1 MQTTYPG
8 VYILEPPSGVH
19 TIIGVATSIAAF
31 VGYTLSG
38 PDNRAVELFSWADF
52 ERNFGGLAADSELS
66 YAVQQFFA
74 NGGTDCF
81 VVRIPKD
88 GATAATITIPEA
100 GAPATAA
107 MTLQALSKGRWA
119 SNIAMTIDYIG
130 LAATD
135 PNAFNLTVTNLNT
148 GVSESF
154 PNVTTDPGLANFV
167 TAVVNDPDHGS
178 QMITVPQAMASPPAP
193 APPPSTP
200 PVNKAAVARTG
211 LISGSIDPVTAL
223 STLQKG
229 GDVGLTIS
237 VDSGAAIPVT
247 LYTGND
253 ASLTSL
259 TQYSLLTQMSRAL
272 GTRVARA
279 LQSAYPGAQVTVT
292 PVASALGGSPPDA
305 LSVQVQL
312 PQAPAAIVSFG
323 SPGSGVDAAAALMLD
338 SASAINNVAA
348 YWMGGTNVSTP
359 FTVTV
364 AQAKDGN
371 GLPNSDDLIGDEL
384 QLSGIYALDKVSL
397 FNILCIP
404 DATRA
409 KVGSPSVNDNNDSDI
424 NTIYTAGLDYCK
436 KRRAF
441 LLIDSPPDVAD
452 VAGALNW
459 RTNRLTVTDPAGHAA
474 TYFPRLRIADPLNK
488 NQLRSFASC
497 GVVAGIY
504 ATEDGNRGVW
514 KAPAGIETAMSGV
527 QKLTY
532 NLTDDEQGELNPI
545 ALNCFRVFPI
555 YGPVVWGARTLV
567 GADAAASQWKY
578 IPVRRFASF
587 IEESLYRG
595 LQWVVFEPNA
605 EPLWA
610 QIRLNVGSFMQGL
623 FLQNAFQGQ
632 IPKDAYFV
640 LCDATTTTQ
649 GDIDAG
655 IVNIIVGF
663 APLKP
668 AEFVVLKLEQMAG
681 QLAA

>member
-31 VGYTLSG
+31 IGYTQNG
-38 PDNRAVELFSWADF
+38 PDNKAVELFSWADF

-66 YAVQQFFA
+66 YAVQQFFS

-81 VVRIPKD
+81 VVRVPKH

-100 GAPATAA
+100 ATPTATA
-107 MTLQALSKGRWA
+107 MTLQALSKGSWA

-148 GVSESF
+148 AVSENF
-154 PNVTTDPGLANFV
+154 PNITTDSGLANFV
-167 TAVVNDPDHGS
+167 TAVINDPDNGS
-178 QMITVPQAMASPPAP
+178 RMIIVPPTPA
-193 APPPSTP
+193 
-200 PVNKAAVARTG
+200 VNKAAPARSG
-211 LISGSIDPVTAL
+211 LISGSMTTTEQTAALTAL
-223 STLQKG
+223 SAVDAQHHT
-229 GDVGLTIS
+229 VPAGLTIA
-237 VDSGAAIPVT
+237 VDGGAPILVT
-247 LYTGND
+247 LYGAAD
-253 ASLTSL
+253 PPPASLTQIYRIIA
-259 TQYSLLTQMSRAL
+259 TKT
-272 GTRVARA
+272 ARA
-279 LQSAYPGAQVTVT
+279 LQSAFPGAQVTVT

-312 PQAPAAIVSFG
+312 PQAPAAIVTFG
-323 SPGSGVDAAAALMLD
+323 SPGAGITDAATELKLN
-338 SASAINNVAA
+338 SPTSNNVAS
-348 YWMGGTNVSTP
+348 YWMGGTSVTTP

-364 AQAKDGN
+364 TQANDGS

-384 QLSGIYALDKVSL
+384 QLSGIYALDKVDL

-409 KVGSPSVNDNNDSDI
+409 PAGSPISDDFQDSDI
-424 NTIYTAGLDYCK
+424 NAIYSAAIEYCE

-441 LLIDSPPDVAD
+441 LLIDSPPNVVD

-459 RTNRLTVTDPAGHAA
+459 RNHRLTITDPAGHGA
-474 TYFPRLRIADPLNK
+474 TYFPRLRIADPLNQ

-497 GVVAGIY
+497 GVVAGVY

-514 KAPAGIETAMSGV
+514 KAPAGIETAMAGV

-545 ALNCFRVFPI
+545 ALNCFRNFPI
-555 YGPVVWGARTLV
+555 YGPVVWGARTLA

-632 IPKDAYFV
+632 TPKDAYFV

-649 GDIDAG
+649 GDIDSG

-681 QLAA
+681 QLAV

>member
-31 VGYTLSG
+31 VGYTASG

-74 NGGTDCF
+74 NGGTDAF
-81 VVRIPKD
+81 VVRIPKH

-100 GAPATAA
+100 AAPATTA
-107 MTLQALSKGRWA
+107 MTLQAASKGSWA
-119 SNIAMTIDYIG
+119 GNVAMTIDYVG
-130 LAATD
+130 LTSADAD
-135 PNAFNLTVTNLNT
+135 AFNLTVTNLTT

-154 PNVTTDPGLANFV
+154 PNVTTDATKANFV
-167 TAVVNDPDHGS
+167 TAVVNDPDNGSRMVTVHGAV
-178 QMITVPQAMASPPAP
+178 TAASP
-193 APPPSTP
+193 
-200 PVNKAAVARTG
+200 ARTG
-211 LISGSIDPVTAL
+211 LISGSIDPVAAL
-223 STLQKG
+223 ATLTG
-229 GDVGLTIS
+229 AGAAGLTIT
-237 VDSGAAIPVT
+237 VGAGSPVPVT
-247 LYTGND
+247 LYAATD
-253 ASLTSL
+253 PRPTSL
-259 TQYSLLTQMSRAL
+259 TQIYRIIASR
-272 GTRVARA
+272 TARA
-279 LQSAYPGAQVTVT
+279 LQSTYPGAQVGVT
-292 PVASALGGSPPDA
+292 PVASTLGGSTDA
-305 LSVQVQL
+305 VSVAVQL
-312 PQAPAAIVSFG
+312 LQAPAAIVTFG
-323 SPGSGVDAAAALMLD
+323 SPAAGIIDAATALELETPH
-338 SASAINNVAA
+338 SNNVAA
-348 YWMGGTNVSTP
+348 YWMGGTTVAAP

-364 AQAKDGN
+364 TRASDGS
-371 GLPNSDDLIGDEL
+371 GLPSGDDLIGDEL

-397 FNILCIP
+397 FNILCVP

-409 KVGSPSVNDNNDSDI
+409 KTGSPGANDFSDSDI
-424 NTIYTAGLDYCK
+424 NAIYSAALQYCE

-441 LLIDSPPDVAD
+441 LLIDAPPDVAD

-459 RTNRLTVTDPAGHAA
+459 RIHRLTVTDPAGHGAA
-474 TYFPRLRIADPLNK
+474 YFPRLRLADPLNQ
-488 NQLRSFASC
+488 NQLRSFASS
-497 GVVAGIY
+497 GVVAGVY

-532 NLTDDEQGELNPI
+532 NLTDAEQGELNPI
-545 ALNCFRVFPI
+545 ALNCFRNFPI

-578 IPVRRFASF
+578 VPVRRIALFL
-587 IEESLYRG
+587 EESLYRG

-610 QIRLNVGSFMQGL
+610 QIRLNVGAFMQGL
-623 FLQNAFQGQ
+623 FLQHAFQGQ
-632 IPKDAYFV
+632 TPKDAYFV
-640 LCDATTTTQ
+640 LCDGTTTTQ
-649 GDIDAG
+649 ADIDAG

-668 AEFVVLKLEQMAG
+668 AEFVVLTLEQMAG
-681 QLAA
+681 QLAV

>member
-31 VGYTLSG
+31 VGYTQNG
-38 PDNRAVELFSWADF
+38 PDNKAVELFSWADF

-74 NGGTDCF
+74 NGGTDSY
-81 VVRIPKD
+81 VVRVPRHS
-88 GATAATITIPEA
+88 ASQATITIPEA
-100 GAPATAA
+100 AAPTTTA
-107 MTLQALSKGRWA
+107 MTLHALSKGSWA
-119 SNIAMTIDYIG
+119 SNLAVTIDYIG
-130 LAATD
+130 LAAAD
-135 PNAFNLTVTNLNT
+135 ADAFNLTITNLNT

-154 PNVTTDPGLANFV
+154 PNVTTDSSKPNFV
-167 TAVVNDPDHGS
+167 TAVVNDPDNGS
-178 QMITVPQAMASPPAP
+178 QMISVQGTVNAASP
-193 APPPSTP
+193 
-200 PVNKAAVARTG
+200 ARTG
-211 LISGSIDPVTAL
+211 LISGSMSAAEQTAAL
-223 STLQKG
+223 TTLQG
-229 GDVGLTIS
+229 NGAAGLTIT
-237 VDSGAAIPVT
+237 VDSGTPIPVT
-247 LYTGND
+247 LY
-253 ASLTSL
+253 ASTDPRPTSL
-259 TQYSLLTQMSRAL
+259 TQVYRIIATK
-272 GTRVARA
+272 TARA
-279 LQSAYPGAQVTVT
+279 LQSAHPGAQVTVT
-292 PVASALGGSPPDA
+292 PVASALGGSRPDA
-305 LSVQVQL
+305 LSIQAQL
-312 PQAPAAIVSFG
+312 PQAPAAIVTFG
-323 SPGSGVDAAAALMLD
+323 SPGAGVIDATTTLKLD
-338 SASAINNVAA
+338 SPASNNVAA
-348 YWMGGTNVSTP
+348 YWMGGTSITAPPAP
-359 FTVTV
+359 FAVTV
-364 AQAKDGN
+364 HQGDDGS
-371 GLPNSDDLIGDEL
+371 GLPSSDDLIGDEL
-384 QLSGIYALDKVSL
+384 LMSGIYALDKVSL

-404 DATRA
+404 DATR
-409 KVGSPSVNDNNDSDI
+409 VRTGSPTDI
-424 NTIYTAGLDYCK
+424 LDDGLNAIYSAAIEYCK

-441 LLIDSPPDVAD
+441 LLIDSPPDVVD

-459 RTNRLTVTDPAGHAA
+459 RIHRLTVTDPAGHGAA
-474 TYFPRLRIADPLNK
+474 YFPRLRIADPLNQ

-497 GVVAGIY
+497 GVVAGVY

-532 NLTDDEQGELNPI
+532 NLTDGEQGELNPI
-545 ALNCFRVFPI
+545 ALNCFRNFPI

-578 IPVRRFASF
+578 IPVRRIALFL
-587 IEESLYRG
+587 EESLYRG

-632 IPKDAYFV
+632 TPKDAYFV
-640 LCDATTTTQ
+640 LCDSTTTTQ

-668 AEFVVLKLEQMAG
+668 AEFVILKLEQMAG
-681 QLAA
+681 QLAV